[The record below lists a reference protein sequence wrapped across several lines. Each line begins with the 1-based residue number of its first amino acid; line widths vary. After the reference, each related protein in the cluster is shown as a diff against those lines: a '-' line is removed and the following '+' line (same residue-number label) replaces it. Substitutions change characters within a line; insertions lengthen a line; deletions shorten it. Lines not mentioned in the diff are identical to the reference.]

1 MGEGWDGRA
10 REESRDAR
18 QSRGYLLVHNGSSSR
33 ITLAENSWRATFPKR
48 AAPPRQAAGDLTIPP
63 AMTAPARY
71 NTPSAPNL
79 PSTAQH
85 GSARLSTARLASARL
100 GPVPPSAALIGPT
113 ERRGRSRASV
123 GCLACPLSL
132 SPPCRRLRSRRPGA
146 YRGSG
151 RWGLFGAD
159 PSRQMA
165 VKC

>member
-1 MGEGWDGRA
+1 MGREGKGRIA
-10 REESRDAR
+10 R
-18 QSRGYLLVHNGSSSR
+18 
-33 ITLAENSWRATFPKR
+33 R
-48 AAPPRQAAGDLTIPP
+48 AAKPRLPPRPQRLLLADNVGGELLAGDFSQESG
-63 AMTAPARY
+63 ATAPGGRRPNDPAGHDGARSLQHSLS
-71 NTPSAPNL
+71 PKP
-79 PSTAQH
+79 PQH
-85 GSARLSTARLASARL
+85 GSARLGSPRLASARSRPRRRSL
-100 GPVPPSAALIGPT
+100 GRQSRA
-113 ERRGRSRASV
+113 GRSRASV

>member
-1 MGEGWDGRA
+1 MGREGKGRIA
-10 REESRDAR
+10 R
-18 QSRGYLLVHNGSSSR
+18 
-33 ITLAENSWRATFPKR
+33 R
-48 AAPPRQAAGDLTIPP
+48 AAKPRLPPRPQRLLLADNVGGELLAGDFSQESG
-63 AMTAPARY
+63 ATAPGGRRPNDPAGHDGARSLQHSLS
-71 NTPSAPNL
+71 PKP
-79 PSTAQH
+79 PQH

-113 ERRGRSRASV
+113 ERRGRFRASV

>member
-1 MGEGWDGRA
+1 MGREGKGRIA
-10 REESRDAR
+10 R
-18 QSRGYLLVHNGSSSR
+18 
-33 ITLAENSWRATFPKR
+33 R
-48 AAPPRQAAGDLTIPP
+48 AAKPRLPPRPQRLLLADNVGGELLAGDFSQESG
-63 AMTAPARY
+63 ATAPGGRRPNDPAGHDGAR
-71 NTPSAPNL
+71 SL
-79 PSTAQH
+79 QH
-85 GSARLSTARLASARL
+85 SLSPKPPPLGSARLRSARLGSARL
-100 GPVPPSAALIGPT
+100 GP
-113 ERRGRSRASV
+113 RRRSLGRQSRAGRSRASV